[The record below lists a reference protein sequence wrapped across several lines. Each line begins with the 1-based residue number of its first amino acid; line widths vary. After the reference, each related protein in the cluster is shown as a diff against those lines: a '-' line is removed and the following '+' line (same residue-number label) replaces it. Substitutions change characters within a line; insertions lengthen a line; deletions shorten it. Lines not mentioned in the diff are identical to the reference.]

1 MLAMDTASFVTV
13 LLLIVLTVSVLSF
26 LIKVFGALMELIKKL
41 LQSCITAFVI
51 LAIILLVL
59 SLLFRSVV

>member
-1 MLAMDTASFVTV
+1 MNTASFVTV

-26 LIKVFGALMELIKKL
+26 LTKVFGALMELIKKL